1 MMSAKTA
8 ATIAAAFAGV
18 AAARAE
24 GSQAGT
30 REDVELL
37 LAAHGAV
44 WAALHPDQTAAEAG
58 NGLAFGR
65 DLPGGPGLY
74 TPLDAR
80 LALWRT
86 ADKCLELFAE
96 RVRRDGAV

>member
-44 WAALHPDQTAAEAG
+44 WKALCPDAAAIV
-58 NGLAFGR
+58 GR
-65 DLPGGPGLY
+65 DEGDGSRLY
-74 TPLDAR
+74 TRDEATLS
-80 LALWRT
+80 LWRT
-86 ADKCLELFAE
+86 VDTCMDLFRE
-96 RVRRDGAV
+96 RVRRDRVV